1 MDIILIVIAAIIGA
15 TITYYLVKPQ
25 ANETNNDTANTAQKA
40 FVDNTAIQ
48 IAQLAEQKKKADKM
62 LSEAQDRISTL
73 TEQLKTAIAKGEV
86 NPNNSNLAD
95 IDKLNKKIKKLEN
108 ELDDA
113 EDELADAEKKL
124 KNKASEF
131 SALNQKHDELLIDL
145 KIKTREIEEI
155 REELKNKQEELNIKI
170 KSLGFVQEI
179 LSAKV
184 SQTEDIVQLNKNI
197 DLFESFVKGQ
207 FTDLVSFLLK
217 ANHIQWNKK
226 SGQEGLNDMKSLW
239 YPAFDQWAATKR
251 KSWLD
256 GKTTVAFVGEF
267 SAGKTSIVNRLL
279 SQDDPNAP
287 LLPVDTEATT
297 AIPTYIASGLKPSY
311 TFISDNKR
319 KTITESTFKS
329 VSKKVL
335 AQIHGVTSLIKYFV
349 MTYKNNHLEGL
360 SILDTPGFNSN
371 DPEDAERT
379 IEVINECDALFW
391 VFDVNVGEINNTS
404 IRLIKNKLKKPLYV
418 VINKVDTV
426 ADTDVDKVEQLIKN
440 TLQREGIT
448 IEGIIR
454 FSEEAPVDDIM
465 RPIKSVSRNM
475 ARDTFVHDL
484 KTNIENLIKIL
495 KTQYDEQHNKVNTLD
510 QKSDNLHGQ
519 IMSCFSTMR
528 KECDEAHGIPRWV
541 EHNGLVQFFVDDS
554 YEMTASEGLRLKQLL
569 ETIADTRL
577 NTLDSLLEDRI
588 QAAHDYQKAL
598 TGLYDAKDALQKANE
613 CFNEFKKVSKNL

>member
-15 TITYYLVKPQ
+15 AITYYLVKPQ
-25 ANETNNDTANTAQKA
+25 AKDANSGTANTAQKA
-40 FVDNTAIQ
+40 FVDNTTIQ
-48 IAQLAEQKKKADKM
+48 IAQLTEQKKKADKM

-86 NPNNSNLAD
+86 NPNNSNLED
-95 IDKLNKKIKKLEN
+95 INKLNKKIKELEN

-131 SALNQKHDELLIDL
+131 SALNQKHDELLLDL
-145 KIKTREIEEI
+145 KVKTREIAEI
-155 REELKNKQEELNIKI
+155 REELKNKQEELNIKM

-184 SQTEDIVQLNKNI
+184 SQTEDIVQLNKSI

-226 SGQEGLNDMKSLW
+226 CGQEGLNDMKSHW

-256 GKTTVAFVGEF
+256 GKTAVAFVGEF
-267 SAGKTSIVNRLL
+267 SAGKTSIVNRIL

-287 LLPVDTEATT
+287 LLPVNTEATT
-297 AIPTYIASGLKPSY
+297 AIPTYIASGPKPSY

-319 KTITESTFKS
+319 KTITENTFKS
-329 VSKKVL
+329 VSKEILDQVK
-335 AQIHGVTSLIKYFV
+335 GVSSLIKYFV
-349 MTYKNNHLEGL
+349 MTYKNNNLEGL

-391 VFDVNVGEINNTS
+391 VFDVNTGTINKTS
-404 IRLIKNKLKKPLYV
+404 IQLIKDKLQKPLYV

-426 ADTDVDKVEQLIKN
+426 ASTNVDNVEQLIKN
-440 TLQREGIT
+440 TFQREGIT
-448 IEGIIR
+448 IKGIIR
-454 FSEEAPVDDIM
+454 FSKDAPVDNIM
-465 RPIKSVSRNM
+465 RPIKSVSRNT

-484 KTNIENLIKIL
+484 KTNIEHLINIL
-495 KTQYDEQHNKVNTLD
+495 KNQHNEQNNNLNQLD
-510 QKSDNLHGQ
+510 QNSENLTNQ
-519 IMSCFSTMR
+519 IISCFRTMFD
-528 KECDEAHGIPRWV
+528 ECNEAHDLPHWETHLFSSDR
-541 EHNGLVQFFVDDS
+541 
-554 YEMTASEGLRLKQLL
+554 YEMSEYEGDRLKQLL
-569 ETIADTRL
+569 ETIAETRL
-577 NTLDSLLEDRI
+577 DTLASLLDDRI
-588 QAAHDYQKAL
+588 QTAHDLQQSL
-598 TGLYDAKDALQKANE
+598 SDLYDAKDALQKANE